1 MADPQAPDTLT
12 KALAAAA
19 VAIIPARA
27 GSKRIPGKNIRP
39 FLGKPMIQYSIEA
52 AQASG
57 LFEQVVVS
65 TDSAEIAALATSLG
79 ASVPFVRPA
88 HLADDHTPLADVL
101 HHALTWLAEHG
112 RSYAQVCCILA
123 TAPLLQLRYLQQ
135 GAGLLRPDGVD
146 AVIPVTTYEFPIF
159 RSFKQVDG
167 TLQLLWPEYELTRSN
182 DLPEAY
188 HDIGQFYWLKT
199 DAFLRSKKIFARGAR
214 PLIVPRSLVQDID
227 TEEDWARAE
236 LIYRGLPHDA

>member
-1 MADPQAPDTLT
+1 MPSPAESRRD
-12 KALAAAA
+12 A

-52 AQASG
+52 AQDSG
-57 LFEQVVVS
+57 LFDRVVVS
-65 TDSAEIAALATSLG
+65 TDSDEIARLARSMG
-79 ASVPFVRPA
+79 ADVPFVRPA

-101 HHALTWLAEHG
+101 HHALVFLAEQG
-112 RSYAQVCCILA
+112 ASYEAVCCILA
-123 TAPLLQLRYLQQ
+123 TAPLLQQRYLQQ
-135 GAGLLRPDGVD
+135 GATLLATHDTD

-159 RSFKQVDG
+159 RSFQQVQG
-167 TLQLLWPEYELTRSN
+167 RLQLIWPEHELTRSN

-199 DAFLRSKKIFARGAR
+199 AAFLRSRRIFAPGAL
-214 PLIVPRSLVQDID
+214 PVVVPRSLVQDID
-227 TEEDWARAE
+227 TEEDWQRAE
-236 LIYRGLPHDA
+236 RLVRAKLLDEPADRNG